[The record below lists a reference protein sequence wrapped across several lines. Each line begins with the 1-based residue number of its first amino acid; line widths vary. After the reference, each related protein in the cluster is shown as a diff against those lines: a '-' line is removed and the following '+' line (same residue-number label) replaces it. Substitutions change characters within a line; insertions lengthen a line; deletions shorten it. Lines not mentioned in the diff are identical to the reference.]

1 VPKVSS
7 HPAPRVAALL
17 AIGLLLLAWPGGGLA
32 QAATPPTSAMGDQTA
47 STLRGRIG
55 PPHEETLK
63 AYVEAGAKE
72 TKPHVLTDREWALI
86 ESAIADLP
94 VLYRQVLER
103 RLARLSF
110 IDAPSSAGTALT
122 RSSEGPDGERLFDIT
137 LRADVLETSLSD
149 FLTQKEAMVFSPD
162 GSGYSVKVTAGDA
175 SALTYILLH
184 EATHVVDRTLDVTT
198 AGGPFKTVWVDYRSL
213 AQPYATGAIAHSVYR
228 REPKLPL
235 SQSPALYTALAQTPF
250 VSLYSTASAG
260 EDFAELMAWRELSS
274 RFQTPLKIQVL
285 DARGV
290 AIVSVE
296 PLKSPAV
303 RSRLEAAEAA
313 LARAHAESPDRI

>member
-1 VPKVSS
+1 MPEVPS
-7 HPAPRVAALL
+7 HPGPKFGALL
-17 AIGLLLLAWPGGGLA
+17 ATGLLLLAWPGGGLA
-32 QAATPPTSAMGDQTA
+32 KAAALSTAAVGGQTA
-47 STLRGRIG
+47 SVLRARIG
-55 PPHEETLK
+55 PPHDETIK

-72 TKPHVLTDREWALI
+72 TKAHVLTDREWALI

-94 VLYRQVLER
+94 ALYRQVLER

-122 RSSEGPDGERLFDIT
+122 RSSEGPNGERLFDIT

-149 FLTQKEAMVFSPD
+149 FLTQKEAMLFSPD
-162 GSGYSVKVTAGDA
+162 GSGYSVKVEAGEA

-184 EATHVVDRTLDVTT
+184 ETTHVIDRTLDVTT

-213 AQPYATGAIAHSVYR
+213 AQPYATGVIAHSVYR
-228 REPKLPL
+228 RGPKLPL
-235 SQSPALYTALAQTPF
+235 SQSPTLYRALAQAPF

-274 RFQTPLKIQVL
+274 RFETPLKIQVL
-285 DARGV
+285 DALGV

-313 LARAHAESPDRI
+313 LARARAESPEKI

>member
-1 VPKVSS
+1 MPKVSS
-7 HPAPRVAALL
+7 HPGTKFGALL
-17 AIGLLLLAWPGGGLA
+17 ALGLLLLTWPAGGMA
-32 QAATPPTSAMGDQTA
+32 QAAAPARASVGDQTA
-47 STLRGRIG
+47 STLRARIG

-72 TKPHVLTDREWALI
+72 TKAHVLTDREWALI

-94 VLYRQVLER
+94 ALYREVLER

-122 RSSEGPDGERLFDIT
+122 RSSEGPNGERLFDIT

-149 FLTQKEAMVFSPD
+149 FLTQKETMVFSPD

-235 SQSPALYTALAQTPF
+235 SQSPALYTALAQAPF

-274 RFQTPLKIQVL
+274 RFETPLKIQVL
-285 DARGV
+285 DAQGV

-303 RSRLEAAEAA
+303 LARLEAAEAA
-313 LARAHAESPDRI
+313 LARAHAESPDKI